1 MEARGEKRECLI
13 FDCYKTRSQTCCNYC
28 DRRLTCARVCMN
40 SPERCGQVIQR
51 EEKRTET
58 SGQNRVQSRQTFYTA
73 ESDEGFCRNYIKL
86 RRI

>member
-1 MEARGEKRECLI
+1 MGQELECLI
-13 FDCYKTRSQTCCNYC
+13 FDCYKKRKPKCCHYCATKHTCRS
-28 DRRLTCARVCMN
+28 ACMN

-73 ESDEGFCRNYIKL
+73 ESDEGFCQNYIKL